1 MEKTRKL
8 REGYTTGSCA
18 AAAAKAAA
26 EMLLG
31 GGEVEKVGITTPSGK
46 RLELDVVE
54 QTVSGGYAVC
64 AVKKDAG
71 DDPDVTNGIPIY
83 ARVKKTAE
91 GIRIDGGEGVGRVT
105 KAGLD
110 QPVGAAAINSV
121 PRKMIAEAVK
131 DAAEEL
137 DYTGGFDIEIFAPD
151 GAEIAKKTFNPR
163 LGIEG
168 GISILGTS
176 GIVEPMSERA
186 VLDTIR
192 LELKMKRKSGA
203 EYAAVTPGNYG
214 ERFLEGLGVCGAVK
228 CGNFIGDTLDF
239 ADDLG
244 FSGVLL
250 AGHIGKLVKLGMG
263 VMNTHS
269 KYGDGR
275 IECLISCALEA
286 GCDLGTLKQIAECV
300 TTDDALS
307 ALGDTKYIVSE
318 ILMKRI
324 DAALKRRAETETGVI
339 MFSDKYGVL
348 AKNGA
353 ADKMIKKLR
362 GQ

>member
-1 MEKTRKL
+1 MGRTGKL
-8 REGYTTGSCA
+8 REGYTTGTCA

-26 EMLLG
+26 VMCLC
-31 GGEVEKVGITTPSGK
+31 GEKIERIGVVTPSGK
-46 RLELDVVE
+46 SLVLDVTGQE
-54 QTVSGGYAVC
+54 IGGGYAVC
-64 AVKKDAG
+64 AARKDSG
-71 DDPDVTNGIPIY
+71 DDPDVTNGMLIF
-83 ARVKKTAE
+83 ARVRKAAE

-105 KAGLD
+105 KPGLD

-121 PRKMIAEAVK
+121 PRKMIAGAVK
-131 DAAEEL
+131 DAAEE
-137 DYTGGFDIEIFAPD
+137 
-151 GAEIAKKTFNPR
+151 
-163 LGIEG
+163 
-168 GISILGTS
+168 LGTS

-186 VLDTIR
+186 ILDTIY
-192 LELKMKRKSGA
+192 LELKMLKKGGA

-214 ERFLEGLGVCGAVK
+214 ERFLEGLGVGGAVK

-239 ADDLG
+239 TDDLG
-244 FSGVLL
+244 FSGALL

-286 GCDLGTLKQIAECV
+286 GCDLGTLKRIAECV

-307 ALGDTKYIVSE
+307 ILGDTKYIVSE
-318 ILMKRI
+318 ILMNRI
-324 DAALKRRAETETGVI
+324 DAAVTRRARTETGII
-339 MFSDKYGVL
+339 MFSDKHGIL
-348 AKNGA
+348 AKNDI
-353 ADKMIKKLR
+353 ADKMIEKLR

>member
-1 MEKTRKL
+1 MCLCGEKIERI
-8 REGYTTGSCA
+8 G
-18 AAAAKAAA
+18 
-26 EMLLG
+26 
-31 GGEVEKVGITTPSGK
+31 VVTPSGK
-46 RLELDVVE
+46 SLVLDVTGQE
-54 QTVSGGYAVC
+54 IGGGYAVC
-64 AVKKDAG
+64 AARKDSG
-71 DDPDVTNGIPIY
+71 DDPDVTNGMLIF
-83 ARVKKTAE
+83 ARVRKAAE

-105 KAGLD
+105 KPGLD

-121 PRKMIAEAVK
+121 PRKMIAGAVK

-137 DYTGGFDIEIFAPD
+137 DYTGGFDIEIFAPG

-186 VLDTIR
+186 ILDTIY
-192 LELKMKRKSGA
+192 LELKMLKKGGA

-214 ERFLEGLGVCGAVK
+214 ERFLEGLGVGGAVK

-239 ADDLG
+239 TDDLG
-244 FSGVLL
+244 FSGALL

-286 GCDLGTLKQIAECV
+286 GCDLGTLKRIAECV

-307 ALGDTKYIVSE
+307 ILGDTKYIVSE

-324 DAALKRRAETETGVI
+324 DAAMKRRARTETGII
-339 MFSDKYGVL
+339 MFSDKHGIL
-348 AKNGA
+348 AKNDI
-353 ADKMIKKLR
+353 ADKMIEKLR